1 MIRMVELTVLSQS
14 RLHEIFENE
23 KYEEMF
29 SQSEQYDIYSDD
41 SRSKF
46 IFIDKFYDK
55 AYLLN
60 IGDYDYEDVEDIEI
74 LFDDSIASLF
84 NR

>member
-1 MIRMVELTVLSQS
+1 MVELTVLSQS

-60 IGDYDYEDVEDIEI
+60 IGDYDYEDIEDIEI

>member
-1 MIRMVELTVLSQS
+1 MVELTVLSQS

>member
-1 MIRMVELTVLSQS
+1 MVELTVLSQS

-60 IGDYDYEDVEDIEI
+60 IGDYEDVEDIEI

>member
-1 MIRMVELTVLSQS
+1 MVELTVLSQS
-14 RLHEIFENE
+14 RLYEIFANE
-23 KYEEMF
+23 EYDQMY
-29 SQSEQYDIYSDD
+29 SQSQQYDIYSDD

-55 AYLLN
+55 AYLFN

-74 LFDDSIASLF
+74 LFDDALASLF
-84 NR
+84 NP

>member
-1 MIRMVELTVLSQS
+1 MIRMVELTVLSQG

>member
-1 MIRMVELTVLSQS
+1 MVELTVLSQS
-14 RLHEIFENE
+14 RLHAIFENE

-60 IGDYDYEDVEDIEI
+60 IGDYDYEDVEDIVI
-74 LFDDSIASLF
+74 LFDGSIVSLF

>member
-1 MIRMVELTVLSQS
+1 MVELTVLSQS
-14 RLHEIFENE
+14 RLHAIFENE

>member
-1 MIRMVELTVLSQS
+1 MVELTVLSQS

-60 IGDYDYEDVEDIEI
+60 IGDYGYEDVEDIEI

>member
-1 MIRMVELTVLSQS
+1 MVELTVLSQS

-84 NR
+84 KR